1 MRKKRQPWILG
12 FLLLTFTWTSSC
24 GEPIPVDCAT
34 EEECTTENE
43 GGFQT
48 GTVAGIAA
56 GGAAVAVLA
65 GGAISGG
72 SESSGGSSGGTN
84 GSSETVPSKESMDT
98 SPDTVSTVLPTYS
111 TDPSQGDVITGTSV
125 LKIAFNKSVTGV
137 STTNVV
143 LKDASGIT
151 VTMDYTAPA
160 LGNIYTF
167 DPNPDLTS
175 GSYYLSIGE
184 GPIVDSDGQS
194 VTASIIEFRVEDAL
208 TTGRAAM
215 EAAGLSSTI
224 IIAANNAAAAVTNN
238 LLSVIPAA
246 MSAGIVAASTSAEKS
261 TVISSLLGTVNGAA
275 SLTSTADR
283 TITRITDTANF
294 DLLLNKISET
304 LTALTVA
311 GWLSSAELQTAVVA
325 VNSALTSAGADTDQ
339 IAAMEATFN
348 NAITADIAAESSL
361 AAEYTTAITTATSSS
376 SSTGTVAG
384 MSYVL
389 TTSID
394 IITGTAG
401 NDTINALDTTLTTFD
416 TIDGKGGTDTLVIAI
431 LGGSG
436 TLSGFSSSDI
446 EVISVAAY
454 SDHTVDLG
462 ATSGVTTVKLSGTNN
477 VTFTNVPNLVESENN
492 GSGNLIIEYIDLL
505 GTTNVYLID
514 DNKAFLPPTFH

>member
-12 FLLLTFTWTSSC
+12 FLLLIFAWTSSC

-34 EEECTTENE
+34 EEEWTTENE
-43 GGFQT
+43 GGFET

-72 SESSGGSSGGTN
+72 GESSGGSGGGTN

-98 SPDTVSTVLPTYS
+98 SPDTVSTVLPTYA
-111 TDPSQGDVITGTSV
+111 TEPSEGDVITGTSV
-125 LKIAFNKSVTGV
+125 LKVTFNKSVTGM

-143 LKDASGIT
+143 LKDANGIT
-151 VTMDYTAPA
+151 VTMDYAAPK
-160 LGNIYTF
+160 LGNTYTF

-224 IIAANNAAAAVTNN
+224 IIAADNAAAAVTNN

-246 MSAGIVAASTSAEKS
+246 MSAGIVAASTSAAKS

-283 TITRITDTANF
+283 TITRISDTTNF
-294 DLLLNKISET
+294 TTLLLLISDLLVRQAAVGN
-304 LTALTVA
+304 LTA
-311 GWLSSAELQTAVVA
+311 AELGSAVTTVID
-325 VNSALTSAGADTDQ
+325 SLDDAGADTDQ
-339 IAAMEATFN
+339 AASFQATFN
-348 NAITADIAAESSL
+348 S
-361 AAEYTTAITTATSSS
+361 AITTDLVVYSLSAEYITAVTDGEDVLEDTDASFSRVNTEILQAKCMMCHMDGGLAGGTPLTYANPSSSKHEVINYSVVVNYFSAADGNKEKFLQKAQGGGAHGGGAIINS
-376 SSTGTVAG
+376 SSTEFQLLQ
-384 MSYVL
+384 SW
-389 TTSID
+389 ID
-394 IITGTAG
+394 SLETPQIS
-401 NDTINALDTTLTTFD
+401 TILR
-416 TIDGKGGTDTLVIAI
+416 
-431 LGGSG
+431 
-436 TLSGFSSSDI
+436 
-446 EVISVAAY
+446 
-454 SDHTVDLG
+454 
-462 ATSGVTTVKLSGTNN
+462 
-477 VTFTNVPNLVESENN
+477 
-492 GSGNLIIEYIDLL
+492 
-505 GTTNVYLID
+505 
-514 DNKAFLPPTFH
+514 